1 MNIDGVI
8 GALIITAVP
17 WAWLWCMEYR
27 DQMTYLSGHL
37 AYINGKCR
45 EEKPQ
50 NDDYEWYKGWDD
62 AQTGRNR
69 YAAERAPNEAAITM
83 AYLIAYG
90 VWAITVALLPLV
102 LFWLH
107 CE

>member
-1 MNIDGVI
+1 MGAVCGEGAQMNIDGVI

-50 NDDYEWYKGWDD
+50 NDDYVSHRLWSVGDH
-62 AQTGRNR
+62 GSI
-69 YAAERAPNEAAITM
+69 AP
-83 AYLIAYG
+83 LG
-90 VWAITVALLPLV
+90 LVLVAL
-102 LFWLH
+102 
-107 CE
+107 